1 MLLVSLTMTPRP
13 NSQLT
18 NWFLPVLALTE
29 MIAAAP
35 YAEVQARDATS
46 VGVQLLYPHSETT
59 WWAGQWHNI
68 TWYALSANAV
78 ERP

>member
-1 MLLVSLTMTPRP
+1 MTPRP